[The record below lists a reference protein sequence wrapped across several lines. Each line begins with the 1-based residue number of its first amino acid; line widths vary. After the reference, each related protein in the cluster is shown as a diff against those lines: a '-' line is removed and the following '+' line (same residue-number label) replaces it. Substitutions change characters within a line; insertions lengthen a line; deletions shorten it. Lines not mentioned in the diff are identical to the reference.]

1 MGEGGSTGTPFR
13 GTREL
18 YEEVGRG
25 RREKLYYLFPLTFKA
40 THQSG
45 LLYGGDENSLLK
57 FPP

>member
-1 MGEGGSTGTPFR
+1 MLVLHLREPESYTKRWGEGEGKNFIIC
-13 GTREL
+13 
-18 YEEVGRG
+18 
-25 RREKLYYLFPLTFKA
+25 FPLTFKA